1 MVNKK
6 RKVKRG
12 SVKRVSSVRSRR
24 SSRTVS
30 TRASKRKFGIVVK
43 NLILFVFLSV
53 LSAILSAFIPNEFVS
68 NLFRIFEMVF
78 LIVSLAFI
86 IILVVLFFLRL
97 MKK

>member
-1 MVNKK
+1 MANKK

-53 LSAILSAFIPNEFVS
+53 LSAVLSAFIHNEFVS
-68 NLFRIFEMVF
+68 NLFGILKMVF